1 MDPCR
6 IKLSLIAG
14 DDTGDTKFVL
24 FGRTAQRIIG
34 RPVEM
39 LIQNNPAGIEFIPK
53 EITDLLEK
61 EFTWNVAFTENTLSS
76 STVSFQVN
84 LIVRG
89 PDNPCSSA
97 LQSPSASQAS
107 SAVPSQALS
116 PGLSHGLSIGQCSA
130 AADPS
135 IGFADPIAGIDSPL
149 AASIKHKKPET
160 EYQSKP
166 PAELPQEEAE
176 VIEQA

>member
-6 IKLSLIAG
+6 FKLSLIAG

-24 FGRTAQRIIG
+24 FGADCVSSTGRDRLRTTC
-34 RPVEM
+34 
-39 LIQNNPAGIEFIPK
+39 GIEFIPK

-61 EFTWNVAFTENTLSS
+61 EFTWNVAFIENTLSS

-135 IGFADPIAGIDSPL
+135 IGFADPTAGIDSPL

-166 PAELPQEEAE
+166 PAELPQDEAE

>member
-1 MDPCR
+1 MSTACHENWIPKTNLESNHVWILR
-6 IKLSLIAG
+6 VQTHLIAG

-116 PGLSHGLSIGQCSA
+116 PGLSHGLSIGLFGS
-130 AADPS
+130 
-135 IGFADPIAGIDSPL
+135 G
-149 AASIKHKKPET
+149 
-160 EYQSKP
+160 
-166 PAELPQEEAE
+166 
-176 VIEQA
+176 